1 MNADATKGPAHLTLV
16 RVVVG
21 FAALL
26 STIILSTS
34 SFALGTAE
42 QRAACT
48 NDVMRLCFTAALSG
62 DNAIVSCMMQN
73 HDKISLRC
81 KKTLPP
87 L

>member
-1 MNADATKGPAHLTLV
+1 MNAYTTKGQVHLTLV
-16 RVVVG
+16 RVAVG

-26 STIILSTS
+26 STVVLPTS

-48 NDVMRLCFTAALSG
+48 NDVMRLCFTATFSG
-62 DNAIVSCMMQN
+62 DNAIVSCMKQN
-73 HDKISLRC
+73 HNDLSDPC